1 MKSKILNLL
10 MITLALNLTDC
21 QKSKET
27 NTSNLFYDIKSN
39 FQNPETSSG
48 VNCWWWWLNGNVNKA
63 AITKDLEA
71 MKSRNFQGAMV
82 FDAGGHNQRGN
93 RDIPAGPL
101 FGSDEW
107 NELFVFALD
116 EAKRLG
122 LEIGF
127 NIQSGWNLGGPRVTP
142 EYTAKQITFSEAKI
156 SGSKNVSLK
165 LKLPNTRRDFY
176 EDIAVLAF
184 PIVEQQKTDETIT
197 YLDLKLGFHELGGS
211 APDTRFLLTNT
222 LRNNATMPDNSSY
235 IVKKDDILNL
245 TSQMDA
251 DGNLN
256 WQVPEGEWSVLRIG
270 YTCTDSHV
278 STSSGEWQ
286 GSVLDYMSTE
296 AFDFYW
302 NDVVEPIFEAAGEHV
317 GT

>member
-1 MKSKILNLL
+1 MVVVAEWQCKQGCHYQRPGSHEI
-10 MITLALNLTDC
+10 
-21 QKSKET
+21 
-27 NTSNLFYDIKSN
+27 
-39 FQNPETSSG
+39 P
-48 VNCWWWWLNGNVNKA
+48 
-63 AITKDLEA
+63 
-71 MKSRNFQGAMV
+71 NFQGAMV

-142 EYTAKQITFSEAKI
+142 EYTAKQITFSEAKV

-165 LKLPNTRRDFY
+165 LKMPNTRRDFY

-222 LRNNATMPDNSSY
+222 LRNNATMADNSSY
-235 IVKKDDILNL
+235 IVKKDDILGIFCRNPCQ
-245 TSQMDA
+245 SA
-251 DGNLN
+251 DYLVGAAVRAVYRLHAPHTIRRSGG
-256 WQVPEGEWSVLRIG
+256 QVCCR
-270 YTCTDSHV
+270 CTLLLWRPCAECV
-278 STSSGEWQ
+278 P
-286 GSVLDYMSTE
+286 
-296 AFDFYW
+296 A
-302 NDVVEPIFEAAGEHV
+302 
-317 GT
+317 

>member
-1 MKSKILNLL
+1 MMHFNLKSKILKLL
-10 MITLALNLTDC
+10 MITLALNLTNC
-21 QKSKET
+21 QKSQET
-27 NTSNLFYDIKSN
+27 NTSNLFYEIKSN

-48 VNCWWWWLNGNVNKA
+48 VNCWWWWLNDNVTKA

-93 RDIPAGPL
+93 HDIPAGPL

-127 NIQSGWNLGGPRVTP
+127 NIQSGWNLGVPRVTP
-142 EYTAKQITFSEAKI
+142 QYTAKQITFSEAKI

-165 LKLPNTRRDFY
+165 LKMPNTRRDFY

-197 YLDLKLGFHELGGS
+197 YLD
-211 APDTRFLLTNT
+211 
-222 LRNNATMPDNSSY
+222 
-235 IVKKDDILNL
+235 
-245 TSQMDA
+245 
-251 DGNLN
+251 
-256 WQVPEGEWSVLRIG
+256 
-270 YTCTDSHV
+270 
-278 STSSGEWQ
+278 
-286 GSVLDYMSTE
+286 
-296 AFDFYW
+296 
-302 NDVVEPIFEAAGEHV
+302 
-317 GT
+317 